1 MQNKWIHLVEL
12 QTNVPRIGIEGLTD
26 YEAVLWLR
34 EAIRMIT
41 NRGVKL
47 EMEEYGE
54 RSSG

>member
-1 MQNKWIHLVEL
+1 MPNKWIHLIEL

-34 EAIRMIT
+34 EAIRMLT
-41 NRGVKL
+41 NKGSKL
-47 EMEEYGE
+47 EIEKYEE